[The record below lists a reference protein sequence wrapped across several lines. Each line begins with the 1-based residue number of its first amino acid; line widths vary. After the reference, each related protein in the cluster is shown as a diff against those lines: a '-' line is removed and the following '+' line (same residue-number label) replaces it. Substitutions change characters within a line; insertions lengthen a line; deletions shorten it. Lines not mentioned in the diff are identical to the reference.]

1 MVLSYP
7 VWQRRFAGRPDVVGQ
22 TVKVDGQPTQILGVM
37 PEGFGLLDNSSDAWF
52 AFGFEPAP
60 GQETQHNLRAIAR
73 LKPGVSMA
81 EAQAAVKVALDEY
94 AQKFPNRDKGWTV
107 ELTPWREA
115 RFGGMRRPLTM
126 VQLGVGVML
135 LLVCVSVAV
144 LMRARTVLGERSA
157 VLASTTDPSG
167 RRARRKPA
175 ARARRRCDRRRPRGV
190 GTPGAP

>member
-1 MVLSYP
+1 
-7 VWQRRFAGRPDVVGQ
+7 
-22 TVKVDGQPTQILGVM
+22 
-37 PEGFGLLDNSSDAWF
+37 
-52 AFGFEPAP
+52 
-60 GQETQHNLRAIAR
+60 
-73 LKPGVSMA
+73 MA
-81 EAQAAVKVALDEY
+81 QAQAAVKVALDEY

-115 RFGGMRRPLTM
+115 RFGGMRQPLTM

-167 RRARRKPA
+167 RRARRKPD
-175 ARARRRCDRRRPRGV
+175 ARARRRCDRRRPRGA